1 MNALK
6 FFGLVGLLIILDLP
20 WLTFTQPFVS
30 KMIRKIQG
38 GEDAVFRIGAAVI
51 VYIALAYLALLPE
64 TANDAF
70 LLGASV
76 YAVYDFTNYATLK
89 DYDLRFAIAD
99 TLWGGVLFTAVFY
112 AARFLKLKQ

>member
-1 MNALK
+1 MDALK
-6 FFGLVGLLIILDLP
+6 FIGLAGLILAMDIP

-38 GEDAVFRIGAAVI
+38 GEDAVLRIGAALV
-51 VYIALAYLALLPE
+51 VYLALAYLALLPE
-64 TANDAF
+64 TAKDAF

-112 AARFLKLKQ
+112 VARLLKLKQ